1 MFDRILNSPLY
12 QLFSQ
17 NYCLYVLMNLINI
30 FHHISSNSVL
40 RTIKSMWPYVQHICV
55 ITKIIIVFPNH
66 VFLYGELKLDAKHM
80 TKNEIKHKWSVS
92 VSSEHIGKYAWIQ
105 PTLTPPE
112 ISKNT
117 FFYRTPAVA
126 ASFLT
131 MPKKYCMWMNSNF
144 TGNQSWNKT
153 FLLVSGIDVEKSGS
167 FNVKLILFMNN
178 FYKNIFRSSRLQMF
192 FKIDALK
199 SFGNFTGKH
208 LSWSL
213 FLKNL
218 LAEGFQLY

>member
-1 MFDRILNSPLY
+1 MEVLGKIVNGFSFWTIFAKSSILDVWQDSEFASETSNDLNKK
-12 QLFSQ
+12 LHHRCLTGFWTHLCI
-17 NYCLYVLMNLINI
+17 NY
-30 FHHISSNSVL
+30 F
-40 RTIKSMWPYVQHICV
+40 CV
-55 ITKIIIVFPNH
+55 N
-66 VFLYGELKLDAKHM
+66 
-80 TKNEIKHKWSVS
+80 
-92 VSSEHIGKYAWIQ
+92 
-105 PTLTPPE
+105 PTNTNPPE

>member
-105 PTLTPPE
+105 PTLTPP
-112 ISKNT
+112 K
-117 FFYRTPAVA
+117 FLRTP
-126 ASFLT
+126 SSTEHLR
-131 MPKKYCMWMNSNF
+131 W
-144 TGNQSWNKT
+144 
-153 FLLVSGIDVEKSGS
+153 LLRFSPCQ
-167 FNVKLILFMNN
+167 
-178 FYKNIFRSSRLQMF
+178 KNIVCEWIQTLRETNHEI
-192 FKIDALK
+192 KANI
-199 SFGNFTGKH
+199 FTCFWYWCWKNRG
-208 LSWSL
+208 
-213 FLKNL
+213 FLM
-218 LAEGFQLY
+218 